1 MIVWPALDL
10 TIWCKSLKTDICQS
24 GGGSVGTDVVHFGT
38 NTYTLNGAVCVCVH
52 ACMCCFVYVY
62 ILAKGLMFYN
72 LCTYVL

>member
-38 NTYTLNGAVCVCVH
+38 NTYTLNGAVCVC
-52 ACMCCFVYVY
+52 ACVYVLFCVCLY
-62 ILAKGLMFYN
+62 TGKGAN
-72 LCTYVL
+72 VS

>member
-38 NTYTLNGAVCVCVH
+38 NTYTLNGAVCVCVC
-52 ACMCCFVYVY
+52 ACVYVLFCVCLY
-62 ILAKGLMFYN
+62 TGKGAN
-72 LCTYVL
+72 VS